1 MEEKEQDKSIVLT
14 AGVRLVDAGMAA
26 ALCGIS
32 ARFWAKLDSAGKV
45 PAALKLG
52 RRSLWS
58 VCEIDRWIAAGCP
71 ERGQWAQMRQK
82 K

>member
-1 MEEKEQDKSIVLT
+1 MEEKEDKSIILV
-14 AGVRLVDAGMAA
+14 AEVQLVDARKAA
-26 ALCGIS
+26 ALCSIS
-32 ARFWAKLDSAGKV
+32 ARFWAKLDASGKV
-45 PAALKLG
+45 PQARKLG

-58 VCEIDRWIAAGCP
+58 VLELRDWIAAGCP